1 MDDFENIFTG
11 WLKAVQYTKLNN
23 ISNKNAL

>member
-11 WLKAVQYTKLNN
+11 WLKAVQHTKLNN